1 MVHTNKLYAVASV
14 VLAFA
19 TTAANA
25 SVIVFDDSADS
36 NYQLSTTGTFGNPNA
51 YGPTL
56 TYTGLTVTGGYAVSN
71 VLTGSGFS
79 SRDITFTVVDQDS
92 NPAHGGLGTCSES
105 STCAGSSDSLS
116 SNTNA
121 GTNPGGDEILFFNF
135 DVDTILETVFFNGDH
150 NELVNGD
157 LDGTFT
163 ELSDALYNV
172 FYSADGSSYTS
183 IFGNSGQQQ
192 PENLDFFNTNMSDS
206 YQYWAVAASGWGDH
220 AGYVEA
226 INYSSVPEPS
236 ALALMGVG
244 LVGLGFVRRRNSKK
258 A

>member
-1 MVHTNKLYAVASV
+1 MVHTNKLLAVASV

-36 NYQLSTTGTFGNPNA
+36 NYQLSTTGTAGNPDK

-56 TYTGLTVTGGYAVSN
+56 TYTGLTVTGGYAASN
-71 VLTGSGFS
+71 ILTGSGFTTS
-79 SRDITFTVVDQDS
+79 SITYTVIDQDS
-92 NPAHGGLGTCSES
+92 SPANGGLGVCSES
-105 STCAGSSDSLS
+105 TTCAGSTDSLS

-121 GTNPGGDEILFFNF
+121 NNAGGDEILFFNF
-135 DVDTILETVFFNGDH
+135 DVVTLLETVFFNGDH
-150 NELVNGD
+150 KALVNGD

-163 ELSDALYNV
+163 ETSDALYNV
-172 FYSADGSSYTS
+172 FYSADGLSYAS

-192 PENLDFFNTNMSDS
+192 PTGLDYFNTGMSDS
-206 YQYWAVAASGWGDH
+206 YQYWAVAATGWGDH

-236 ALALMGVG
+236 VLALMGVG
-244 LVGLGFVRRRNSKK
+244 LAGLGFSSRRNRKK
-258 A
+258 I